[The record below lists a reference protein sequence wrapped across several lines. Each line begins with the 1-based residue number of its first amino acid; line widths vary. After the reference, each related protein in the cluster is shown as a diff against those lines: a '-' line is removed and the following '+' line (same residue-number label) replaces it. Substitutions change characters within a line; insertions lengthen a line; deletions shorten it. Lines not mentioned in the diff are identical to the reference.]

1 MSDIEPDL
9 IALGKTLEQRFALH
23 LRGSGHT
30 YGYWLHESA
39 SGRRIASKSVW
50 RGKFRGKQLEHIVYT
65 MGDDEFVT
73 AEAFLKA
80 YRQRLRDQEFDNADP
95 AKKETAP

>member
-9 IALGKTLEQRFALH
+9 VELGKTLEQRFAMHLH
-23 LRGSGHT
+23 GRGHT
-30 YGYWLHESA
+30 YGYWLHETA

-50 RGKFRGKQLEHIVYT
+50 RGKVRGKEVERVVYT

-73 AEAFLKA
+73 VESFLKA
-80 YRQRLRDQEFDNADP
+80 YRQRLRDEEFEAADP
-95 AKKETAP
+95 AKKEPA

>member
-1 MSDIEPDL
+1 MSDIDPEL
-9 IALGKTLEQRFALH
+9 FELGKTLEQRFAMH

-30 YGYWLHESA
+30 YGYWIHESA

-65 MGDDEFVT
+65 MGDEEFVT
-73 AEAFLKA
+73 VEAFLKA
-80 YRQRLRDQEFDNADP
+80 YRQRLRDEEFEAAAP
-95 AKKETAP
+95 KKEPA